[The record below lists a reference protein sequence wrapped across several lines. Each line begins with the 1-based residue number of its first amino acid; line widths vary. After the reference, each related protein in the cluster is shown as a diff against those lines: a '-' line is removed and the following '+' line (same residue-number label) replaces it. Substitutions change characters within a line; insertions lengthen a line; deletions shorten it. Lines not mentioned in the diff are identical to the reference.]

1 MEIYDEVD
9 ALMTAKKSFVYSIG
23 NSSPLP
29 NARMRFEFTIT
40 VIEIILKEIFPKEF
54 GK

>member
-29 NARMRFEFTIT
+29 NARMRFEYSI
-40 VIEIILKEIFPKEF
+40 IIIGIILK
-54 GK
+54 